1 METKLSTGIMATTV
15 AAACLGLMLVGTAA
29 DAQTQILVT
38 RVIGPIHLLAGHDL
52 NGVSL
57 NGTVLDGARI
67 VSVSSTDAELDGELL
82 ELVSISGSKIV
93 GTDNHGHFVGHN
105 RMAGA
110 IFSAVLDDGD
120 EVDVRI
126 DDLFK
131 SSGFK
136 NGDTILYEVSFETD
150 DGWLPLCGT
159 DELGEPVAAIALDG
173 RWDFTEGTESGGS
186 HVDDESAFTFACRGY
201 VLAKC
206 VEAGYKPWAK
216 AMVCEHGEGCQLT
229 TLAAHHQACT
239 RMLRADYCGD
249 GTSHTVDATSVN
261 FYDDFNVRYDSQDW
275 SVEAEWDEE
284 GAICAVTE
292 RISGDAPQCIDWL
305 ADADCGD
312 LDHLTDG
319 ALLVSEVVPE

>member
-1 METKLSTGIMATTV
+1 MV
-15 AAACLGLMLVGTAA
+15 
-29 DAQTQILVT
+29 
-38 RVIGPIHLLAGHDL
+38 
-52 NGVSL
+52 
-57 NGTVLDGARI
+57 
-67 VSVSSTDAELDGELL
+67 
-82 ELVSISGSKIV
+82 
-93 GTDNHGHFVGHN
+93 
-105 RMAGA
+105 GA

-120 EVDVRI
+120 EIDVRI
-126 DDLFK
+126 DGL
-131 SSGFK
+131 SRSAGPV
-136 NGDTILYEVSFETD
+136 NSDTFLYEVSFETD

-186 HVDDESAFTFACRGY
+186 HVDDESTFTFACRGY

-206 VEAGYKPWAK
+206 VEAGYKPWKK
-216 AMVCEHGEGCQLT
+216 AMVCAPHQGCQLT

-249 GTSHTVDATSVN
+249 GISHTVDATPVN
-261 FYDDFNVRYDSQDW
+261 FDDDFNVRYDSQDW

-292 RISGDAPQCIDWL
+292 RILGDAPQCIDWL

-319 ALLVSEVVPE
+319 ALLVSEVVPVEN